1 MAGDRALTPADAAVA
16 LRSFPRRFRAV
27 FARPNDADER
37 FDPDEVARRPATDGQ
52 SAVDHLASAIALVRA
67 AGETARHRD
76 RSDPDD
82 SSVDSSRPIGGLLDE
97 LDESAT
103 GAASEVESVPNDA
116 WSTDAIHAVQDAV
129 ALVATALR
137 AAGNAIA
144 DAR

>member
-1 MAGDRALTPADAAVA
+1 MTLLLLGTWTERARGADPMTHRQRASSMAFPAARSAVA
-16 LRSFPRRFRAV
+16 TS
-27 FARPNDADER
+27 
-37 FDPDEVARRPATDGQ
+37 ATA
-52 SAVDHLASAIALVRA
+52 SCTAWMASVDHASLGTDSTSEA
-67 AGETARHRD
+67 APVA
-76 RSDPDD
+76 
-82 SSVDSSRPIGGLLDE
+82 DSSRPIGGLLDE